1 MRATKPG
8 RAAAWILVL
17 CCIGCAAS
25 SARPA
30 VPVPVQ
36 QDAFEPTPF
45 GVSSDILTAT
55 EVAQGNVV
63 TTGDAVRKL
72 RPQFLRSSSAL
83 GKSGFET
90 MWPSVFLNGRY
101 AGGLDQLETIPLDAV
116 EEIRFIRSFQA
127 RFAWGPTCRCAGGVI
142 HIRTKG
148 PKR

>member
-1 MRATKPG
+1 MRATKLG
-8 RAAAWILVL
+8 LGATWILVL
-17 CCIGCAAS
+17 CSIGCATS
-25 SARPA
+25 TARPA
-30 VPVPVQ
+30 VPVPVEQ
-36 QDAFEPTPF
+36 NAFEPTPF
-45 GVSSDILTAT
+45 GGPSDILTAS

-63 TTGDAVRKL
+63 TTGDAVRQL

-83 GKSGFET
+83 GRSGFET

-116 EEIRFIRSFQA
+116 EEIRFIRSSQA
-127 RFAWGPTCRCAGGVI
+127 RFAWGPTCRCAAGVI